1 MYILRL
7 MIKKTSNTNTFLSLI
22 QIITLFSDDELHFVM
37 DLLDLVGVVSLLL
50 IRWCI
55 LYTFTLGISPRL
67 LAMVFERF
75 MPLLFETI
83 RIDSLG
89 RLILVLEVQE
99 LIGLSA
105 EFVRN

>member
-1 MYILRL
+1 
-7 MIKKTSNTNTFLSLI
+7 
-22 QIITLFSDDELHFVM
+22 
-37 DLLDLVGVVSLLL
+37 
-50 IRWCI
+50 
-55 LYTFTLGISPRL
+55 
-67 LAMVFERF
+67 MVFERF